1 MSLLPKIT
9 LLLLILSMAPL
20 FLNALPENEAKAGR
34 DVMKRFADSVVGVEM
49 VVTVKV
55 NVGDRAMPP
64 RENKVEVNGTVLN
77 ASGLTVTSL
86 AAIDPRTQFEAM
98 RGAMGA
104 NGQHMEVSDTDY
116 KEVKLRLA
124 DGSEVPAKVV
134 LKDGDLD
141 LAFIAPDAEAGGTKR
156 IFSPVN
162 LDDAIEGVQ
171 LNTYVSVSRAPK
183 GLQRVPLVRLP
194 LINGIVEKPRRLY
207 LLSEQQLG
215 CPVFDQQGH
224 VLGIS
229 VQNLNGG
236 RSNGLVV
243 IPAADVA
250 EIAKQA
256 ATAKPIEAPKAAPAT
271 APESGA
277 APEKKS

>member
-1 MSLLPKIT
+1 MSLLPKIIP
-9 LLLLILSMAPL
+9 LVLVLSLAPL
-20 FLNALPENEAKAGR
+20 SLKGLPENEAKAGR

-64 RENKVEVNGTVLN
+64 RENKVEVNGTVLT

-98 RGAMGA
+98 RATMGA
-104 NGQHMEVSDTDY
+104 NGQRMEVSDTDY

-141 LAFIAPDAEAGGTKR
+141 LAFIAPDAEASGPKR
-156 IFSPVN
+156 VFSPVN

-171 LNTYVSVSRAPK
+171 LNTYISVSRAPK

-256 ATAKPIEAPKAAPAT
+256 AIAKPIEVPKPAPVPT
-271 APESGA
+271 PEASA
-277 APEKKS
+277 EAEKKS